1 MQIMVWSGQP
11 APVGGWFV
19 DPHGHRMLIRAGD
32 LAPICPFLGPA
43 TAQWRLVCEIP
54 QVPSAD

>member
-1 MQIMVWSGQP
+1 MQVLIWSGQP

-19 DPHGHRMLIRAGD
+19 DLHGHRMLIRVGD
-32 LAPICPFLGPA
+32 LAPICPYLGPS

-54 QVPSAD
+54 QVPQQS

>member
-1 MQIMVWSGQP
+1 MQIVVWSGQR
-11 APVGGWFV
+11 APVGGWFL

-43 TAQWRLVCEIP
+43 PATSRLLREIP
-54 QVPSAD
+54 AVPSEG